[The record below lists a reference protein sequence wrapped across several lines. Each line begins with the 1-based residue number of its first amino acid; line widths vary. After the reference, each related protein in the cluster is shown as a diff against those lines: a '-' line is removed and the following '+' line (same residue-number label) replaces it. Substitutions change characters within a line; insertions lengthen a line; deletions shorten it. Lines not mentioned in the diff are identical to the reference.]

1 MKNKKIIIISII
13 VAILVVASAVGGF
26 LYYQNMKED
35 QEEQYNEAVKKYERI
50 EKVAIQVNDVID
62 KKITSTQE
70 FINTNPD
77 VRRRQNIL
85 RRIKK
90 YS

>member
-1 MKNKKIIIISII
+1 MKNKKILIISI
-13 VAILVVASAVGGF
+13 VVTILVVACAVGGF
-26 LYYQNMKED
+26 LYYQNMNKN

-50 EKVAIQVNDVID
+50 EKIATQVNDIID

-77 VRRRQNIL
+77 VRRR
-85 RRIKK
+85 
-90 YS
+90 